1 MNTNEEYKEQLLEL
15 QHNMERELNFLI
27 DNAETMYKKL
37 KDAEKH
43 KQIWITE
50 SFKDDMDNFLRH
62 VDEVKEWY
70 TAICDTE
77 DAYAKY

>member
-1 MNTNEEYKEQLLEL
+1 MNTNEEYEEQLLEL
-15 QHNMERELNFLI
+15 QHNMENELYWLI

-50 SFKDDMDNFLRH
+50 SLKDDMDNFSRH
-62 VDEVKEWY
+62 VDEVKECY

-77 DAYAKY
+77 DDYAKY